1 MWMKLNESLAFG
13 SAADAAQLREL
24 AQQGYKTVIDL
35 CAAEENIPV
44 LAEAARAAGL
54 ELLHFPVSANALS
67 KEAVQG
73 FIAKLSAARQP
84 VYTRCASG
92 KRAGLMTLLAEATYN
107 HWSEQEFFQH
117 VKECGFDCESAP
129 VLAQF
134 AMSYLHEL
142 SQEETPHAVSPTV

>member
-13 SAADAAQLREL
+13 SAADIAQLREL
-24 AQQGYKTVIDL
+24 ARQGYKTVIDL
-35 CAAEENIPV
+35 CASEENTPV

-54 ELLHFPVSANALS
+54 ELVHFPVSVNALS
-67 KEAVQG
+67 KETVQG
-73 FIAKLSAARQP
+73 FIASLGTAQQP

-92 KRAGLMTLLAEATYN
+92 KRAGLMALLAEATRN

-129 VLAQF
+129 ALAQF
-134 AMSYLHEL
+134 AMNYLRDL
-142 SQEETPHAVSPTV
+142 NQEG

>member
-1 MWMKLNESLAFG
+1 MWMKLNESFAFG
-13 SAADAAQLREL
+13 SAADAAQLQEL

-44 LAEAARAAGL
+44 LAEGVRAVGL

-67 KEAVQG
+67 KETVQG

-92 KRAGLMTLLAEATYN
+92 KRAGLMVLLAEATRN

-134 AMSYLHEL
+134 TMNYLHDLNKEG
-142 SQEETPHAVSPTV
+142 SHHAVSPTV